1 MASWPMSPLVEKMRS
16 AGASITSTEM
26 ALFEL
31 LRVAWGEAFKEI
43 SRIVR

>member
-1 MASWPMSPLVEKMRS
+1 MRS
-16 AGASITSTEM
+16 AGAGITSTEM

-31 LRVAWGEAFKEI
+31 LRVARGEAFKEI

>member
-1 MASWPMSPLVEKMRS
+1 MR
-16 AGASITSTEM
+16 GASAVITSTEM